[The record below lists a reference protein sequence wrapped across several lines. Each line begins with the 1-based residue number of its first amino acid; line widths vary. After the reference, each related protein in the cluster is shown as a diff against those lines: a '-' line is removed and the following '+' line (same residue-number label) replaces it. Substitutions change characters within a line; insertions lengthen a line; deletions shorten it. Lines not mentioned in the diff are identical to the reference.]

1 MERKC
6 CAGGENNS
14 SERGGGALSVD
25 QAFLGAKRLR
35 LLTRQTKGSVSQLN
49 RKFSRSRAAK
59 ACRGARA
66 TKRRER
72 PSNRVGGQLRIFA
85 ALARRRKSEPAH
97 SRPRCKRA
105 KE

>member
-35 LLTRQTKGSVSQLN
+35 LLTRQTKGSVSQLH

-59 ACRGARA
+59 ACREPCNETPRKAVESSGRAAANSCGVGAAQEVR
-66 TKRRER
+66 TGSL
-72 PSNRVGGQLRIFA
+72 PA
-85 ALARRRKSEPAH
+85 AL
-97 SRPRCKRA
+97 
-105 KE
+105 